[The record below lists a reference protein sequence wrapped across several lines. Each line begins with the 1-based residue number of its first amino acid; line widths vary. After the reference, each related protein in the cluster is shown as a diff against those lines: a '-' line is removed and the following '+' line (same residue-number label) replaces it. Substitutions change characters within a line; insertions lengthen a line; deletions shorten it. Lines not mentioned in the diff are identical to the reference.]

1 MQYNVDAIHPGF
13 GFLSERADFA
23 KAVSDSG
30 IIWIGPSPVAIE
42 MMGDKMTARKTMKAA
57 NVPVIPGEEIDF
69 EDEEKMITAI
79 RQASERVGYPL
90 LLKASSGGGG
100 KGNAQS
106 RGSRPIGR
114 SNQRRQTRSNCRI
127 RRW

>member
-1 MQYNVDAIHPGF
+1 MPTTAVKLSGNTIGETYLDQQQILDIAMQYNADAIHPGF

-69 EDEEKMITAI
+69 KM
-79 RQASERVGYPL
+79 
-90 LLKASSGGGG
+90 K
-100 KGNAQS
+100 KK
-106 RGSRPIGR
+106 
-114 SNQRRQTRSNCRI
+114 
-127 RRW
+127 